1 MNLPITKIKNCLRYY
16 DDKSA
21 FENYE
26 IIAKK
31 YYKIYNNLMKN
42 KKYEEFQGHKL
53 KEEIK
58 RWFFSLSLET
68 RMKISTIENEFI
80 CKILYQ
86 MFRMISWNNTMFF
99 KTKNLFSN
107 ERINQTSTSTIS
119 NLSNNICDVE
129 TEDGIIYPPNK
140 SRVNV
145 IKVTKE
151 KKNKT
156 IESQTV
162 VFNQENLDNFS
173 DEELLDFNIGNFFK
187 FRNEKSERNKIPIQ
201 ILNDI
206 LFFSVHRKN
215 YPDCI
220 TLSPNFLLKEDYFE
234 NCFKMADPHYFYKLI
249 QPYYNNE
256 LKEYSYYLPY
266 WIDNDTF
273 YSPIQ
278 FIFCFFEQTILIKYL
293 LNHNPRKKNNEIIF
307 HSLINNDYLER
318 FFNDR
323 KNVIMYLNE
332 YYDMES
338 RINIF
343 NETISIKDL
352 YDLNINDKKKKNYIQ
367 FWRSHP
373 KHQLNDFMHFK
384 NYSREMKESEVEK
397 EIKQII
403 CSKGN
408 IFFIDYLIFQNFNN
422 LWKIQYFVNYSIF
435 DKLVNLNIEQT
446 YLDLIAEDDKK
457 DKKKEKANKNK
468 TNNKK
473 VDEEYEFYIPYYNN
487 TNSNVHLVLEN
498 NKKINNKKNEK
509 EIYKYIKNEIIYNI
523 ISKALI
529 TQPDNYVD
537 FFNEIE
543 QNNNIHIIKGI
554 KDIESNNCEISS
566 SKNLKKKN
574 LKINKQN
581 SENLNE
587 IKNKAN
593 DIIDNKQIKK
603 TKSPKNNIS
612 VIEKGNESLGVIN
625 ITGNVDLNNNN
636 NSSSEKNNNK
646 ETKIFFPLKPKK
658 DKKKKEQNFFLFD
671 TIKKKKPKKVE
682 YKRNNIF
689 TIISPKKNEK
699 LNFYEKLHNDMI
711 KYDNNISEILAMEN
725 NIKEYCIKEIKNI
738 IKKSFVKENE
748 YSLDLYGSFASDL
761 MIEISDIDLKIR
773 LNSENKEKLEKTFFI
788 VSKTLSE
795 EEKINNISPISTASV
810 PIIKLNIDPNNFIKG
825 NNELENEMKNFINC
839 NAYKNY
845 KFDKSELNKIKIDI
859 TFILNNNE
867 KNINVSSVD
876 YTKDKIYKNPE
887 IKVILRVLKRFF
899 HMKKMNN
906 SFNGGLS
913 SHNLFLIILS
923 YIQYLN
929 VNNLKNNNFYIHNN
943 SKEDNNNNQ
952 VKISN
957 LNLGKIFFDFLEF
970 FGNIFNF
977 KNYIIDVNSP
987 TVYNLINGDG
997 FHENSSLMILDPL
1010 TALNA
1015 SKSSYKI
1022 DEIQTTFFEAYEFLR
1037 KEKIEFEKNQHI
1049 TNNNK
1054 DINNESGNEKI
1065 NLIYKMLSNK
1075 D

>member
-1 MNLPITKIKNCLRYY
+1 M
-16 DDKSA
+16 
-21 FENYE
+21 
-26 IIAKK
+26 
-31 YYKIYNNLMKN
+31 
-42 KKYEEFQGHKL
+42 
-53 KEEIK
+53 
-58 RWFFSLSLET
+58 
-68 RMKISTIENEFI
+68 
-80 CKILYQ
+80 
-86 MFRMISWNNTMFF
+86 
-99 KTKNLFSN
+99 
-107 ERINQTSTSTIS
+107 
-119 NLSNNICDVE
+119 
-129 TEDGIIYPPNK
+129 
-140 SRVNV
+140 
-145 IKVTKE
+145 
-151 KKNKT
+151 
-156 IESQTV
+156 
-162 VFNQENLDNFS
+162 
-173 DEELLDFNIGNFFK
+173 
-187 FRNEKSERNKIPIQ
+187 
-201 ILNDI
+201 
-206 LFFSVHRKN
+206 
-215 YPDCI
+215 
-220 TLSPNFLLKEDYFE
+220 
-234 NCFKMADPHYFYKLI
+234 
-249 QPYYNNE
+249 
-256 LKEYSYYLPY
+256 
-266 WIDNDTF
+266 
-273 YSPIQ
+273 
-278 FIFCFFEQTILIKYL
+278 
-293 LNHNPRKKNNEIIF
+293 
-307 HSLINNDYLER
+307 
-318 FFNDR
+318 
-323 KNVIMYLNE
+323 
-332 YYDMES
+332 
-338 RINIF
+338 
-343 NETISIKDL
+343 
-352 YDLNINDKKKKNYIQ
+352 
-367 FWRSHP
+367 
-373 KHQLNDFMHFK
+373 
-384 NYSREMKESEVEK
+384 
-397 EIKQII
+397 
-403 CSKGN
+403 
-408 IFFIDYLIFQNFNN
+408 
-422 LWKIQYFVNYSIF
+422 
-435 DKLVNLNIEQT
+435 
-446 YLDLIAEDDKK
+446 
-457 DKKKEKANKNK
+457 
-468 TNNKK
+468 
-473 VDEEYEFYIPYYNN
+473 
-487 TNSNVHLVLEN
+487 
-498 NKKINNKKNEK
+498 
-509 EIYKYIKNEIIYNI
+509 
-523 ISKALI
+523 
-529 TQPDNYVD
+529 
-537 FFNEIE
+537 
-543 QNNNIHIIKGI
+543 
-554 KDIESNNCEISS
+554 
-566 SKNLKKKN
+566 
-574 LKINKQN
+574 
-581 SENLNE
+581 
-587 IKNKAN
+587 
-593 DIIDNKQIKK
+593 
-603 TKSPKNNIS
+603 
-612 VIEKGNESLGVIN
+612 IEKGNESLGVIN